1 MNLTL
6 IPAAIRP
13 TGAQMFEARAT
24 LAARGAYS
32 DTYAAA
38 YLFAIAQK
46 VASGGKLKT
55 ADVAMAL
62 ASLEVVR

>member
-1 MNLTL
+1 
-6 IPAAIRP
+6 
-13 TGAQMFEARAT
+13 MFEARAT